1 MATSVTKAGLK
12 AAADKVLVAAGPDLE
27 IIKLFS
33 TDFST
38 SFGKKGD
45 AVAVE
50 VLSASTE
57 AFGSSAGYAH
67 ATNKIAP
74 ATITLT
80 KHQKSTFSISDIDAL
95 DNELDPTW
103 DKLAPLSAEAVVGD
117 IVKDVMALPTVAQ
130 ATQTITAANHST
142 LAHFT
147 SVRKAFVDFKMA
159 KMRSSV
165 LILGTAAYADLLAVL
180 PQSVIG
186 TGDVVQNANIARFLG
201 YKAVIEAPNMST
213 TSNAWGYIVPDGA
226 IGIAARLVKALKP
239 GGNLL
244 ESGYIQDDTT
254 GLVLG
259 TRVVVDADQGECFWT
274 VDANYGCALT
284 KQSSN
289 GAPGYVA
296 IVSA

>member
-12 AAADKVLVAAGPDLE
+12 AAADKVIVAAGPDLE
-27 IIKLFS
+27 IIKLFA

-50 VLSASTE
+50 VLSATTE

-80 KHQKSTFSISDIDAL
+80 KHQKSTFSISDVDAL
-95 DNELDPTW
+95 DNELDPVW

-117 IVKDVMALPTVAQ
+117 IVEDVLALPTVAN
-130 ATQTITAANHST
+130 ATNTITAASHTT

-147 SVRKAFVDFKMA
+147 SVRKAFVDLKLA
-159 KMRSSV
+159 KMSDSV
-165 LILGTAAYADLLAVL
+165 LILSTGAFADLLGVL

-186 TGDVVQNANIARFLG
+186 TGDVIQNASIARFLG
-201 YKAVIEAPNMST
+201 YKAVLESPNMST
-213 TSNAWGYIVPDGA
+213 TSNAWGYIVPSGA
-226 IGIAARLVKALKP
+226 IGVAARLVKALKP

-244 ESGYIQDDTT
+244 ESGYIQDDVT

-259 TRVVVDADQGECFWT
+259 TRVVVDADQGETFWT
-274 VDANYGCALT
+274 VDCNYGCALT